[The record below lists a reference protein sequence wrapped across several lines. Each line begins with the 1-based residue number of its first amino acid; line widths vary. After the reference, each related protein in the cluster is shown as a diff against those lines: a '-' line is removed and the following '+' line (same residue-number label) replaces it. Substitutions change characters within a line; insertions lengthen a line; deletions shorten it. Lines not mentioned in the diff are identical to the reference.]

1 MKHLHHTIASLALL
15 VLGFSSCQKGIVID
29 KIDESRYDNLSTI
42 YASVV
47 DADTG
52 LSNKVI
58 EIRRD
63 EVEEAIKVIFTRNAG
78 KNVRVSIR
86 YDARS
91 ADRYNEEHN
100 TDFDLLPEES
110 FELEE
115 DVITLGPS
123 ETRSEN
129 LPIRFSPLLDEEEGT
144 FILPLKLSIKE
155 DGVKGSEQP
164 LVYLV
169 KNLKNQATAIRREG
183 EKHIFCYFEVND
195 TNPLNVLAW
204 EMEDGRLLI
213 DYLVLF
219 AFNIKYDEETGEV
232 YCFANPNCQFIL
244 DNYDQVIKPLRDRG
258 VKVIVGLLGASGPAG
273 LAQLSELGAK
283 RFAANLASI
292 CYGYGFDGLNFDDE
306 YSGSPDLSNPL
317 FASHSTSAGNRLIYE
332 CKQAMPDLLM
342 TSYQYGSCLGNGA
355 VDGHQPGE
363 YLDITVGD
371 YGRRGVPYSGM
382 TNAQCSYQSSEF
394 ALGRALPT
402 ASELSNF
409 KNSDYGYWM
418 IFSAWCSGNQGGK
431 THFDRLNTMAQ
442 GIYGSSLKK
451 PEYYWPETRS
461 LETLP
466 ISW

>member
-1 MKHLHHTIASLALL
+1 MKRFIYTIAAAASIIALA
-15 VLGFSSCQKGIVID
+15 SCKEDILID
-29 KIDESRYDNLSTI
+29 NIDEGRYGNLKTI
-42 YASVV
+42 YASLV
-47 DADTG
+47 DANTG
-52 LSNKVI
+52 LSNKVV
-58 EIRRD
+58 EIRREQVSD
-63 EVEEAIKVIFTRNAG
+63 SIRVVLPRKAG
-78 KNVRVSIR
+78 KNVRISLR
-86 YDARS
+86 YDARY
-91 ADRYNEEHN
+91 ADTYNELHN
-100 TDFDLLPEES
+100 TSFDLLPEENYV
-110 FELEE
+110 LED
-115 DVITLGPS
+115 DVVTLGPG

-129 LPIRFSPLLDEEEGT
+129 IPLKFLPLLNEEEGT
-144 FILPLKLSIKE
+144 YILPLRASVSV

-169 KNLKNQATAIRREG
+169 KNLKNQATAIRNAG

-219 AFNIKYDEETGEV
+219 AFNIKYSEETGEV
-232 YCFANPNCQFIL
+232 YCFANPNCQYIL

-273 LAQLSELGAK
+273 LAQLSDLGAR

-306 YSGSPDLSNPL
+306 YSGSPDTSNPL
-317 FASHSTSAGNRLIYE
+317 FTNRSTAAGNRLIYE
-332 CKQAMPDLLM
+332 CKKAMPDLLM
-342 TSYQYGSCLGNGA
+342 TSYQYGSCLGNGT
-355 VDGHQPGE
+355 VDGHLPGE

-371 YGRRGVPYSGM
+371 YGRRASAYSGM

-394 ALGRALPT
+394 ALGRALPS
-402 ASELSNF
+402 ASELASF
-409 KNSDYGYWM
+409 KSSDFGYWM

-451 PEYYWPETRS
+451 PQYYWPETRS